1 MVEQKIT
8 AIMIVEV
15 AGRPPEY
22 LTNSLQLHIDKL
34 NHVKGVKLVSSKLSE
49 PAVVESE
56 KDLYTCFAEVEVEV
70 VGLSK
75 LMDLVFDFM
84 PSSIE
89 IIDPMNLDL
98 NCQEATMF
106 VNDLA
111 GRLHKYDE
119 LAKIAKMQLMEMS
132 KKLEQIQPKQASEE
146 NANPFQPIRI
156 TMQNDKLA
164 KEKIPAKKQKK
175 KKK

>member
-34 NHVKGVKLVSSKLSE
+34 NHVKGIRLVSSKLSE

-70 VGLSK
+70 TGLSK

-89 IIDPMNLDL
+89 IIDPMNLEL

-119 LAKIAKMQLMEMS
+119 LAKIAKMQLMEMA
-132 KKLEQIQPKQASEE
+132 KKLEQIQPKQAAQE

-156 TMQNDKLA
+156 TMQNDNPK
-164 KEKIPAKKQKK
+164 KEKNSNKKPKK